1 MKEPDSLLLTKIKLS
16 TELLYL
22 KSVQKLYFT
31 CTHMAERSSDSRA
44 IGRKSHS
51 Q

>member
-22 KSVQKLYFT
+22 KSV
-31 CTHMAERSSDSRA
+31 
-44 IGRKSHS
+44 
-51 Q
+51 